1 MRIIPAL
8 LATAFALAAPAAA
21 KDFKA
26 PNNPQVEGGIIRSDV
41 DDRGATII
49 AWAFNLSD
57 KVVSVQLSCVAF
69 DAKDRPLAEQT
80 VFVFRVASQDKGYRE
95 ARLNTRERPDHAD
108 CRMVKAEDG

>member
-1 MRIIPAL
+1 MRIVSAL
-8 LATAFALAAPAAA
+8 LATAVVLTTPAAA

-41 DDRGATII
+41 DDRGVTIV

-57 KVVSVQLSCVAF
+57 KVVSAQLSCVAF

-80 VFVFRVASQDKGYRE
+80 VFIFRVASQDKGYRE
-95 ARLNTRERPDHAD
+95 ARLNTRERPDYAD

>member
-8 LATAFALAAPAAA
+8 LATSVALVAPTAA

-41 DDRGATII
+41 DDRGVTII

-80 VFVFRVASQDKGYRE
+80 VFIFGYPGFGVKSASRSPPFSGLS
-95 ARLNTRERPDHAD
+95 RLA
-108 CRMVKAEDG
+108 